1 MLIFSGKFLD
11 ILHSCD
17 KKKEQ
22 LSTSSLLKEG
32 IFDFLS
38 THSRFLFSKL
48 QATVTLREDQN
59 LKENLTLIT
68 KDGFKLPSV
77 VSVAVRKI

>member
-11 ILHSCD
+11 ILHSSD

-38 THSRFLFSKL
+38 PHSRFIFSKL
-48 QATVTLREDQN
+48 QATATQNEDQ
-59 LKENLTLIT
+59 KT
-68 KDGFKLPSV
+68 K
-77 VSVAVRKI
+77 